1 MARTS
6 RVHKEGRPQGKKP
19 EKMSTGKVYRVAL
32 YVRLSVLDS
41 GHKDSDTAE
50 TQELLLRRFIEGK
63 ILQKQEVIGALEV
76 RMEHERKE
84 LEDLVNEQKKKEVDV
99 LYDFIKASELCVNE
113 AIEIL
118 KQHVAQQYEVTA

>member
-1 MARTS
+1 MPKGQRRS
-6 RVHKEGRPQGKKP
+6 IE
-19 EKMSTGKVYRVAL
+19 EKIR
-32 YVRLSVLDS
+32 
-41 GHKDSDTAE
+41 
-50 TQELLLRRFIEGK
+50 
-63 ILQKQEVIGALEV
+63 QKQEVIGALEV

>member
-1 MARTS
+1 MP
-6 RVHKEGRPQGKKP
+6 KGQ
-19 EKMSTGKVYRVAL
+19 
-32 YVRLSVLDS
+32 
-41 GHKDSDTAE
+41 
-50 TQELLLRRFIEGK
+50 RRSIEEK

>member
-1 MARTS
+1 MP
-6 RVHKEGRPQGKKP
+6 KG
-19 EKMSTGKVYRVAL
+19 
-32 YVRLSVLDS
+32 
-41 GHKDSDTAE
+41 
-50 TQELLLRRFIEGK
+50 LRRSIEEK